1 MPSSPTLNPSYL
13 PGSYEERNDEAHH
26 LFNQGEL
33 DQAAVICRRITER
46 ISRLPERRRGDGS
59 LLHTVLMEA
68 SILLA
73 EIHAKQADWSALDDL
88 CTRAQ
93 AAHPVYAQRWAIEPF
108 MLRIRYGQPQ
118 AGMRGLQALADSE
131 PDSFY
136 LWRTLAQAAVDA
148 ADLDL
153 ALDAS
158 DHAQRVMTGEE
169 DVEDIVSYHIV
180 RFRLLKWRGQW
191 YEAARE
197 WRSACLLDDEMEE
210 LRDEVVRM
218 FLTAGLYDE
227 ALDYVD
233 DEVLGAMAA
242 NYYRGWVAHR
252 RGDQVRARHLWRK
265 IVESDADEEDNP
277 PVRAIA
283 YCYLRQTDAAL
294 ATMMDYIGAGG
305 AVDVPEAMTLALAWA
320 MHGDVDAARSNLQMA
335 AKRAASAAGPGPLL
349 PALDWIDFEQLVADD
364 AIKAQL
370 RPFFEPP
377 ITNP

>member
-1 MPSSPTLNPSYL
+1 MPSSPSLNPDYL
-13 PGSYEERNDEAHH
+13 PGSYFERHDEARH
-26 LFNQGEL
+26 LFKRGEQ
-33 DQAAVICRRITER
+33 DQAAAICQRIIQR
-46 ISRLPERRRGDGS
+46 ISRLPERRRADGS
-59 LLHTVLMEA
+59 SLHAALMEA

-73 EIHAKQADWSALDDL
+73 EIHAQQGDWAALDEL

-93 AAHPVYAQRWAIEPF
+93 AAHPVYAQRWAIEPS
-108 MLRIRYGQPQ
+108 MLRIRYGQGQ
-118 AGMRGLQALADSE
+118 AGMRGLQALADAE
-131 PDSFY
+131 PDSFF
-136 LWRTLAQAAVDA
+136 LWRVLAQAALGVEDI
-148 ADLDL
+148 DL
-153 ALDAS
+153 ALEAS

-169 DVEDIVSYHIV
+169 DVEDIVSCHIV

-218 FLTAGLYDE
+218 FLAAGLYDD

-233 DEVLGAMAA
+233 DEVLGAMVA

-265 IVESDADEEDNP
+265 IVESDPDEEDNP

-283 YCYLRQTDAAL
+283 YCYLRQSDAAL
-294 ATMMDYIGAGG
+294 ATMMDYIGNGG
-305 AVDVPEAMTLALAWA
+305 AVDIPEAMTLALAWA

-335 AKRAASAAGPGPLL
+335 AKRVATAAGPGSLL
-349 PALDWIDFEQLVADD
+349 PALDWIDFEQLVVDD
-364 AIKAQL
+364 AIKAEL
-370 RPFFEPP
+370 RPFFEPA
-377 ITNP
+377 IGRL